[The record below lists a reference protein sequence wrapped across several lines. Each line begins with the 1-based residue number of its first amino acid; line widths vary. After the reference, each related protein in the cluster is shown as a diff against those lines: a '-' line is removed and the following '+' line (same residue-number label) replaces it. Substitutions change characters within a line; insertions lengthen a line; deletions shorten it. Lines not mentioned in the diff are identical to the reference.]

1 MSIGKGEVM
10 MCYAVSK
17 IRGNPG
23 KQIEIGEKDEPDG
36 TFSLSL
42 PHPFPS
48 LPLSTKIKII

>member
-1 MSIGKGEVM
+1 MSIGEGEVM
-10 MCYAVSK
+10 ICYAVSK